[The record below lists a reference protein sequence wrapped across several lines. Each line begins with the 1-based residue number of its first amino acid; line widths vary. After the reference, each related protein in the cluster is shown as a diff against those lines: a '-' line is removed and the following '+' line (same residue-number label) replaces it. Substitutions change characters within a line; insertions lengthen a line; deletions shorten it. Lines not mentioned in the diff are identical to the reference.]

1 MKNVLQQTNNLFRK
15 ASCMNQINPTAKP
28 MQILWPLFIRYEL
41 IASVRWRLYLRRLIA
56 GRSKFLLLNVTKQER
71 GIQQINYVTEPGP
84 RLVGVTRQA
93 FQFWSLCPPLPL
105 PPVLSHSYT
114 SKDHWQWIR
123 CTNTSHTHKS
133 LFSEFTKER
142 MCCVSIQLTVFKSQQ

>member
-1 MKNVLQQTNNLFRK
+1 MKNVLQQTNNLFRN
-15 ASCMNQINPTAKP
+15 ASCMNRIKSTPRQK

-41 IASVRWRLYLRRLIA
+41 IASVWWRQYLRRLIG

-84 RLVGVTRQA
+84 RLVGVTRRQA

-105 PPVLSHSYT
+105 RHFSPTVIQAKITGNESAALTH
-114 SKDHWQWIR
+114 
-123 CTNTSHTHKS
+123 HTQ
-133 LFSEFTKER
+133 
-142 MCCVSIQLTVFKSQQ
+142 VSIFGIYKGTHVLCFNIVNCV